1 MVETDAKPVTAHH
14 YDPAGWNTATCEHC
28 DGHIL
33 RRVTS
38 LTGPADHLTDGRW
51 RHVNSGLIGC
61 HHYTNDA
68 EVSHKLAATPRTRP
82 ESEE

>member
-1 MVETDAKPVTAHH
+1 MVEADTKPVTAYH

-33 RRVTS
+33 RRATS
-38 LTGPADHLTDGRW
+38 LPGPDGHLTDGRW
-51 RHVNSGLIGC
+51 RHVRNGLVSCYGPHNST
-61 HHYTNDA
+61 YTPI
-68 EVSHKLAATPRTRP
+68 ATPRTRP